1 MLRNSVPFLS
11 LVLLSSLSAA
21 PAFAQDAEAEAAYF
35 HAGCW
40 GCHGYVG
47 QGGRDGPRI
56 AHTALTYEAFSAFV
70 RNTAGDMPPFTERT
84 VPEEELQQLYA
95 YLQSI
100 PEPPSP
106 DTLPLLQNVF
116 PDD

>member
-1 MLRNSVPFLS
+1 MLRTSVPFLS
-11 LVLLSSLSAA
+11 LVLLSALTA
-21 PAFAQDAEAEAAYF
+21 PSFAQDADAEAAYI
-35 HAGCW
+35 HSGCW

-56 AHTALTYEAFSAFV
+56 AHTQLTYEAFSAFV
-70 RNTAGDMPPFTERT
+70 RNTAGDMPPFTARS
-84 VPEEELQQLYA
+84 VPEEDLGQVYT

-100 PEPPSP
+100 PEPPAP
-106 DTLPLLQNVF
+106 DTIPLLQNVF